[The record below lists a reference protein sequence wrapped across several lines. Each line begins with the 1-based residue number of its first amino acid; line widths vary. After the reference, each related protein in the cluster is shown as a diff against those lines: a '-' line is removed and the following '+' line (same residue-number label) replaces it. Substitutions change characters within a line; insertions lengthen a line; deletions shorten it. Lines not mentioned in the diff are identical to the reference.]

1 MCSRAMDMKLKR
13 IPSIAI
19 MLYYMPFAKSS
30 VCAEEPELHHASLL
44 QHAISMSPSIS
55 ADLGIS
61 AATVA
66 PATNSAWQHT
76 AVTLSSVEAVRNPP
90 PLPPLLYLKTHK
102 TGSST
107 IVSLI
112 HRMGY
117 RRNMSF
123 MLPQPKPNQWN
134 LGYKGPFPGEAAAWY
149 YGPPAHQFDI
159 ICNHAVL
166 NYSLMSAYLKPH
178 PYFFTSVREPSDHMI
193 SEKATYFDTVTKAVP
208 WDEYLDTIEHGDA
221 DVSHINNQA
230 FDLGWY
236 DFIGGTTDFDH
247 DQSKISEWLTTLDKH
262 LNSTVLLEYFD
273 EGLALFHHKTKIP
286 IEELTYLMKKDDHN
300 KTYPTKDQRQR
311 LDSLGTVDR
320 ALYAHL
326 NQSFWREWFIGN
338 VPQLEADVVTIR
350 RLHQDRQQFCDEGDG
365 KRCPETIEKNG
376 KQVGKYAQSLYLK
389 SKQGVLS

>member
-1 MCSRAMDMKLKR
+1 
-13 IPSIAI
+13 
-19 MLYYMPFAKSS
+19 
-30 VCAEEPELHHASLL
+30 
-44 QHAISMSPSIS
+44 MSPSIS

-76 AVTLSSVEAVRNPP
+76 AVTLSSVEAVRNSP

-107 IVSLI
+107 IAGLI
-112 HRMGY
+112 HRWGDQW
-117 RRNMSF
+117 NMSF
-123 MLPQPKPNQWN
+123 FLPKPNYNMWN
-134 LGYKGPFPGEAAAWY
+134 LGYKGPFPGEDAARY

-326 NQSFWREWFIGN
+326 NQSFWREWFSGN
-338 VPQLEADVVTIR
+338 VSQLEADVATIR
-350 RLHQDRQQFCDEGDG
+350 HVNDELQRACDEGDLE
-365 KRCPETIEKNG
+365 RCPQRLLNSDSSGFT
-376 KQVGKYAQSLYLK
+376 QYLK
-389 SKQGVLS
+389 KKQGEI

>member
-1 MCSRAMDMKLKR
+1 MKLKR

-30 VCAEEPELHHASLL
+30 ACAEEPELHHASLL

-76 AVTLSSVEAVRNPP
+76 AVTLSSVEAVRNSP

-107 IVSLI
+107 IAGLI
-112 HRMGY
+112 HRWGDQW
-117 RRNMSF
+117 NMSF
-123 MLPQPKPNQWN
+123 FLPKPNYNMWN
-134 LGYKGPFPGEAAAWY
+134 LGYKGPFPGEDAARY

-178 PYFFTSVREPSDHMI
+178 PYFFTSVREPTEQII
-193 SEKATYFDTVTKAVP
+193 SYHNWFYSKFT
-208 WDEYLDTIEHGDA
+208 WDEYLDIIENGDKP
-221 DVSHINNQA
+221 SLMNNQA

-236 DFIGGTTDFDH
+236 EFVGGSTDFDH
-247 DQSKISEWLTTLDKH
+247 DQSKISEWLTTLDKY
-262 LNSTVLLEYFD
+262 LNSTVILEYFD
-273 EGLALFHHKTKIP
+273 EGLALFRQKTKID
-286 IEELTYLMKKDDHN
+286 IEELYYVRKKVRTDE
-300 KTYPTKDQRQR
+300 KAYPTEDQRQR
-311 LDSLGTVDR
+311 LDALGTVDR

-326 NQSFWREWFIGN
+326 NQSFWREWFSGN
-338 VPQLEADVVTIR
+338 VSQLEADVATIR
-350 RLHQDRQQFCDEGDG
+350 HVNDELQRACDEGDLE
-365 KRCPETIEKNG
+365 RCPQRLLNSDSSGFT
-376 KQVGKYAQSLYLK
+376 QYLK
-389 SKQGVLS
+389 KKQGEI